1 MTDFLTFLVG
11 VGVLSGCVAAGYIA
25 GRDAAERKS
34 AATIAHLRNAN
45 RRLARERSRDGWRP

>member
-1 MTDFLTFLVG
+1 MTDLITFVVG
-11 VGVLSGCVAAGYIA
+11 AGILSGCVAAGYIA
-25 GRDAAERKS
+25 GRDAAERRA